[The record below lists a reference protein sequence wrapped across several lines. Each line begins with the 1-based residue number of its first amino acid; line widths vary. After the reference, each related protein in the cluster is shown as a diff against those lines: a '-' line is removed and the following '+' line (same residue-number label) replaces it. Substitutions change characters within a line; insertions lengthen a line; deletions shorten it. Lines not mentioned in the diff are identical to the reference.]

1 MKKNDFKT
9 PKNRMRW
16 GIVFTILVFA
26 FILLFE
32 SSTEEQTGASQL
44 NPLSYTSNCGGET
57 AWIPLPAE
65 GGVLASGNY
74 YLDGNVTLLSNIT
87 VTSGTVNIDLNGNIL
102 WGTLNSD
109 LSIFTVTN
117 ATLNIYDC
125 DTSNKVHSYKIKEV
139 KANSTQDIYYN
150 NASYSNK
157 LFQRY
162 YDFNDIGDGFIV
174 GGVITGGHKFS
185 TMTDLKDNF
194 YYEGGGSAI
203 LVGDAG
209 IVNFFG
215 GSLSG
220 NTSTALSQWGGKRER
235 SGTVGIIDGG
245 TFNFHDGQIIGNS
258 SRYGGAGIYLFGAS
272 DNPARANI
280 YGGIITDNYAFDVAY
295 NFVPTSS
302 MYLGGAAIG
311 TDNIG
316 TGASLLSL
324 AGNPKIINNQFYDYA
339 TNAYIKTNLSYSTES
354 ANSIRILDKLYVD
367 VDGVRDYASIGL
379 WGGAGSQ
386 LTSDYTESGHTHDDV
401 NKIFFADNTT
411 QAVAYNTSNG
421 ELKYVTNDLKT
432 LTYSANNG
440 TSDTTNI
447 SVVDKITVRDIMFVK
462 PGHTFL
468 HWNTSVDD
476 TGIEFEKDDLITLTE
491 NQTLYAIW
499 AKSTYTIS
507 YESNGGTLDSN
518 VETTYTYGDTITLPV
533 PTWGTYIFDGWYDN
547 PMLTG
552 GEVTEIS
559 SSMLGNQTF
568 YAKWSGVNYYTITS
582 TSGINGSIFPS
593 GSIIFDGTSQDY
605 QIMPEAGYKVDAFL
619 VDGDDH
625 KLDLINNNYTVTGIT
640 KNTLIEVTFT
650 KILSTDITVYAA
662 HGEGGTISPSGYI
675 VVSSGGSIE
684 YSITP
689 NPDYMVDKVTVN
701 GINLGSVNHYSMTNI
716 TSSQTIQV
724 TFKKIVYFDIEWY
737 LDGGAFGD
745 TDDVPLFASLGTN
758 ITEPNNP
765 TKEGHTFVGWYRDA
779 LFTNAYTFGS
789 MPANDVEIYAK
800 WDVNDYTIS
809 FNSNG
814 GSVVNSIKEAYGSA
828 VNEPDAPTKL
838 GYTFLGWYQDEA
850 LTNAY
855 SFTTIQENETLYAKW
870 SLNNYTIHFNTAGG
884 SVIDSITQAYGASV
898 SEPTKPTKPGY
909 TFWAWYG
916 DEALT
921 QTYTF
926 STMPAS
932 DITLYA
938 QWTINN
944 YTIRFISVGGTAVSD
959 ITQGFG
965 TVVAEPTEPTKLGY
979 TFAGWYS
986 DIEYTDEYTFTTM
999 PAHNNQL
1006 YAQWIINHYTITFE
1020 TNGGSDVTALT
1031 IAYDSWLSERP
1042 SPTKLGYE
1050 FSGWYT
1056 DEALTN
1062 AFAFGNMPAED
1073 FTVYA
1078 KWTIGL
1084 YSISFITNGGS
1095 LVSTITQTYGSTV
1108 TKPEDPTRLGYEFL
1122 GWIKSYNPVVHYT
1135 FDTMPAENIT
1145 VYAMWNAISYSITFN
1160 SNGGSDV
1167 YTRHQSIGT
1176 TVIEPDQPT
1185 KLGYTFAGWYA
1196 DETLTMLYIFDKMPA
1211 EDFTLYAKWIANEYT
1226 VTFNSNGGSAVESI
1240 TLGCGTTLSEPLQP
1254 TKLGYTFD
1262 GWYTD
1267 VELTNA
1273 YVFDVM
1279 GPQNL
1284 TLYAKWLVNHYTITF
1299 DTKGGSIITPINQA
1313 YGSPI
1318 VTPTHPTKAGYTF
1331 NGWSQVIPATMPAQN
1346 TVIVAYWLKTEVING
1361 GDVESNVD
1369 GLVDSIDESL
1379 LENKDAE
1386 VVIQIDQT
1394 IASEVSQD
1402 IIDIIKTYA
1411 EKRDQYGIID
1421 IRVIIRASGEADVL
1435 VHELSQNITITIS
1448 IPESEQGYKNYR
1460 ILRIHEGESEILET
1474 VYNEDNQTLTFETD
1488 RFSNYVILYEVS
1500 NNPWAWWLL
1509 LLIIPVGFAGVYYRD
1524 FIVAFI
1530 RKVTKRN
1537 LKKTNIM

>member
-32 SSTEEQTGASQL
+32 SSTEEQKGASQL
-44 NPLSYTSNCGGET
+44 NPLSYTSNCGGEIT
-57 AWIPLPAE
+57 WVPLPEA
-65 GGVLASGNY
+65 GGVLGSGNY

-102 WGTLNSD
+102 WGALNSD
-109 LSIFTVTN
+109 LSIFTITN

-150 NASYSNK
+150 NVAYSNK

-162 YDFNDIGDGFIV
+162 YDFNDIGDGVIV
-174 GGVITGGHKFS
+174 GGIITGGHKFS

-203 LVGDAG
+203 LVSDAG

-468 HWNTSVDD
+468 HWNTSADD
-476 TGIEFEKDDLITLTE
+476 TGIEFEKDDLITLTA

-507 YESNGGTLDSN
+507 YESNGGTLDSH
-518 VETTYTYGDTITLPV
+518 VDTTYTYGDTITLPV

-605 QIMPEAGYKVDAFL
+605 QIIPDAGFKVDAFL
-619 VDGDDH
+619 VDGVDQ
-625 KLDLINNNYTVTGIT
+625 KLELINHHYTVTGIT
-640 KNTLIEVTFT
+640 QNTLIEVTFT

-662 HGEGGTISPSGYI
+662 HGDHGTISPSGYT
-675 VVSSGGSIE
+675 VVSSGDSIQ
-684 YSITP
+684 YTITP
-689 NPDYMVDKVTVN
+689 NPDYAIEKVMVN
-701 GINLGSVNHYSMTNI
+701 GVNIGVVSNYVMSNI
-716 TSSQTIQV
+716 KSSQSIQV
-724 TFKKIVYFDIEWY
+724 TFKKIVYYDIDWQ
-737 LDGGAFGD
+737 LDGGSFGE
-745 TDDVPLFASLGTN
+745 TEHILSLATEGTVL
-758 ITEPNNP
+758 TEPNNP
-765 TKEGHTFVGWYRDA
+765 TKIGHRFEGWYSDS
-779 LFTNAYTFGS
+779 LFMNAYTFTT
-789 MPANDVEIYAK
+789 MPANDI
-800 WDVNDYTIS
+800 
-809 FNSNG
+809 
-814 GSVVNSIKEAYGSA
+814 
-828 VNEPDAPTKL
+828 
-838 GYTFLGWYQDEA
+838 
-850 LTNAY
+850 
-855 SFTTIQENETLYAKW
+855 TLYAKW
-870 SLNNYTIHFNTAGG
+870 RLL
-884 SVIDSITQAYGASV
+884 D
-898 SEPTKPTKPGY
+898 
-909 TFWAWYG
+909 
-916 DEALT
+916 
-921 QTYTF
+921 
-926 STMPAS
+926 
-932 DITLYA
+932 
-938 QWTINN
+938 

-979 TFAGWYS
+979 TFAGWYT
-986 DIEYTDEYTFTTM
+986 DIEYTHEYTFTTM

-1006 YAQWIINHYTITFE
+1006 YAKWIINHYTITFE

-1062 AFAFGNMPAED
+1062 AFTFGNMPAED
-1073 FTVYA
+1073 FTLYA
-1078 KWTIGL
+1078 KWTAGL
-1084 YSISFITNGGS
+1084 YSITFITNGGS
-1095 LVSTITQTYGSTV
+1095 LVSTMTQAYGSTV

-1145 VYAMWNAISYSITFN
+1145 VYAMWNAISYSISFN

-1196 DETLTMLYIFDKMPA
+1196 DETLSMLYIFDKMPA
-1211 EDFTLYAKWIANEYT
+1211 EDFTLYAKWIANDYT

-1240 TLGCGTTLSEPLQP
+1240 TLGCDTTISEPLQP

-1267 VELTNA
+1267 VELTNT

-1299 DTKGGSIITPINQA
+1299 DTKGGSIVNPINQA

-1318 VTPTHPTKAGYTF
+1318 VTPTHPTKEGYTF
-1331 NGWSQVIPATMPAQN
+1331 NGWSQVIPSTMPAHN

-1394 IASEVSQD
+1394 TLEEVSQD

-1435 VHELSQNITITIS
+1435 VHELTQNITITIS

-1474 VYNEDNQTLTFETD
+1474 VYNKDNQTLTFETD
-1488 RFSNYVILYEVS
+1488 SFSNYVILYEVS

-1524 FIVAFI
+1524 FIVVFI
-1530 RKVTKRN
+1530 RKVSKSN